1 MQENNKSKQIQLGSM
16 EDTLDTM
23 FFGQP
28 TPQKARMFDALEKRK
43 ARRGGMKNQAK

>member
-1 MQENNKSKQIQLGSM
+1 MQNDNNSKQTQLGNM

-28 TPQKARMFDALEKRK
+28 TLQKARIFDALEKRK
-43 ARRGGMKNQAK
+43 ARRGGMRNQAK